1 MDFAR
6 KLLTRALALLA
17 GMLPGSA
24 ARWSRQFALGVVV
37 GILGGS
43 SAYVLYQ
50 SLHVGSAWIIGR
62 VAPHSGQFG
71 ILDFHVGVLLLPA
84 LGGLLSGLAIYY
96 FCPNAIGHGT
106 DALTRAFHR
115 DMGAMPL
122 QPSVVKGVAA
132 VGVISCGGSAGPEG
146 PIAALGAAIGSS
158 IGRVF
163 RVTPHERRIMLV
175 AGCAAGVGAIFQC
188 PLGGALFAA
197 GVLYR
202 DPEFETDAI
211 VPAVIA
217 SVVSYS
223 TFMMFS
229 SPEALEPLLPN
240 AHDLRFKSIVELLPY
255 ALLGP
260 LCGLM
265 CMCFSL
271 SMRLVDRT
279 LVRLMLLPIWAL
291 PALGGLVTGAI
302 ACLVPQVMD
311 GQYGFIRLIMSD
323 GTFTSLNV
331 DPWWWVKLFAAVA
344 VAKCIATAFTVG
356 SGGSGGVLGPSVF
369 IGGATGAFLGA
380 FCEALFPDVF
390 PEDLREALIPV
401 GMGGVLAAAMR
412 TPLAAIVMVTEMTDS
427 YGLIVPSMLVCI
439 SSYVT
444 GRRFGLNHEQVR
456 TAAESPAHAADG
468 VVHTLERL
476 HVADLMDTDRE
487 VTADVAEP
495 LKSLVARMKPGTR
508 PVFAVLEKG
517 HVAGLISVPD
527 VRRIMDEPE
536 LLESLIASDLMTD
549 RVSTVL
555 PDQSVYDALNVFS
568 LQNHD
573 VLPVVSAGRRRTW
586 VGMLSRR
593 AVFEALRREAARMQE
608 SVVREHA
615 GLMAIDREGQ
625 LNQLMMAVA
634 PTRADQVQRLL
645 VPLEAVG
652 LSLRQADVRNRFEI
666 EVLAIEQPDG
676 SVQCPP
682 DPNAPLRTDQR
693 LIAIVWDRPADLD
706 RTEEPAPAAT
716 H

>member
-1 MDFAR
+1 MSLAKNVVIDLLAR
-6 KLLTRALALLA
+6 LA

-37 GILGGS
+37 GILGGVA
-43 SAYVLYQ
+43 AYALHW
-50 SLHVGSAWIIGR
+50 SLEVGAHHIIGE
-62 VAPHSGQFG
+62 VAAHSAGFDVLQFR
-71 ILDFHVGVLLLPA
+71 LGVLLLPA
-84 LGGLLSGLAIYY
+84 IGGLLSGLAVHR
-96 FCPNAIGHGT
+96 FCPHAIGQGT
-106 DALTRAFHR
+106 ESLTRAFHR

-122 QPSVVKGVAA
+122 QPSLVKGVAS

-158 IGRVF
+158 IGRIF
-163 RVTPHERRIMLV
+163 HVTPHERRIMLV

-217 SVVSYS
+217 SVISYS

-229 SPEALEPLLPN
+229 SPEALEPLLPH
-240 AHDLRFKSIVELLPY
+240 AADLRFSSIKELLPY

-265 CMCFSL
+265 CMLFSGA
-271 SMRLVDRT
+271 MRLVEHGVVPR
-279 LVRLMLLPIWAL
+279 VPLPRWAL
-291 PALGGLVTGAI
+291 PMLGGLLTGAI
-302 ACLVPQVMD
+302 ACLIPQVMD
-311 GQYGFIRLIMSD
+311 GQYEFIRNSMADLT
-323 GTFTSLNV
+323 GQLPGA
-331 DPWWWVKLFAAVA
+331 DPWFWVKLFAAVA
-344 VAKCIATAFTVG
+344 VGKCIATGFTLG
-356 SGGSGGVLGPSVF
+356 SGGSGGVLGPAVF

-380 FCEALFPDVF
+380 LCDALLPGVF
-390 PEDLREALIPV
+390 PPALREALIPV

-439 SSYVT
+439 SAYVT

-476 HVADLMDTDRE
+476 RVADLMETDRD
-487 VTADVAEP
+487 VTAEVAEP
-495 LKSLVARMKPGTR
+495 LASLVSRMRPGTR
-508 PVFAVLEKG
+508 PVFAVLEKDE
-517 HVAGLISVPD
+517 VAGLISVPD
-527 VRRIMDEPE
+527 VRRIMDQPE
-536 LLESLIASDLMTD
+536 LFDSLIASDLMTE

-573 VLPVVSAGRRRTW
+573 VLPVVSSGRRQKW
-586 VGMLSRR
+586 VGMLARR
-593 AVFEALRREAARMQE
+593 AVFDALRREAARMQQ

-615 GLMAIDREGQ
+615 GLVAIDREGQ

-634 PTRADQVQRLL
+634 PTRADHVQRLL

-652 LSLRQADVRNRFEI
+652 RSLREADMRNRFDI

-676 SVQCPP
+676 TMQCPP

-693 LIAIVWDRPADLD
+693 LIAIVERRPDLD
-706 RTEEPAPAAT
+706 LAAEVPT
-716 H
+716 ADGAD